1 MYKQV
6 KVKNLF
12 YEMILEVSKKQRKKP
27 EEVIEILIKGAYD
40 G

>member
-6 KVKNLF
+6 KIKNLF
-12 YEMILEVSKKQRKKP
+12 YEMLLEVSKKQRKKP
-27 EEVIEILIKGAYD
+27 EEVIETLIKCAYD